1 MTLSEALEAL
11 TLLPT
16 WEDRYTFVLE
26 LAKQLPP
33 MPDADKTEATK
44 VQGCTSQVWMTTQ
57 WDNGKLVLH
66 LDSDAHLVRGLL
78 GLVWLAFN
86 GKTKTEIAAVN
97 LPALL
102 EPTGLLSNLSPNR
115 RNGFASV
122 VGRLTSLGA

>member
-1 MTLSEALEAL
+1 MTLQEALENIV
-11 TLLPT
+11 LLPT

-33 MPDADKTEATK
+33 MPESSKTEATK

-57 WDNGKLVLH
+57 WHNGKLVLN

-86 GKTKTEIAAVN
+86 GKTKADIAATN

-122 VGRLTSLGA
+122 VGRLTSLGE